1 MLPSCRDHHLG
12 KVTQALFSPISP
24 TFADTIDS
32 HAQLF
37 SSFSQQDISIIYI
50 LNTEFSLFL
59 CCGLFST
66 ILYIAFVFANLI
78 ESVATKAAFSFN
90 SSPQMVRLRRLTSTT
105 HLLWIMYYHMLNLN
119 LKSDIPE
126 VTFSKLPKTY
136 LLGK

>member
-32 HAQLF
+32 HSYFHISHNKIYQIQNFLF
-37 SSFSQQDISIIYI
+37 FFAVVFFSAI
-50 LNTEFSLFL
+50 FF
-59 CCGLFST
+59 
-66 ILYIAFVFANLI
+66 IAFVFANLI

-105 HLLWIMYYHMLNLN
+105 HLLWIIFYHMLNLN

>member
-37 SSFSQQDISIIYI
+37 SSFSQQDIS
-50 LNTEFSLFL
+50 NTEFSLFL
-59 CCGLFST
+59 CCGLFSA
-66 ILYIAFVFANLI
+66 IFYIALVFANLI
-78 ESVATKAAFSFN
+78 ESVETKAAFSFN
-90 SSPQMVRLRRLTSTT
+90 SSPQMARLRRLTSTT
-105 HLLWIMYYHMLNLN
+105 HSLWIMYHHMLNLN

-136 LLGK
+136 LLGKRGR